1 MAVGGMYAAGAQATR
16 RDSVP
21 RLVRAIEFG
30 DYGSAVVRFG
40 DLNGDGQIEALVAQE
55 DASGGQNQIIV
66 TCLTAIDLKG
76 RILWQVGKPNP
87 RNVWEGGDT
96 PIQIHDIDGDGQTE
110 VIYQDPKSLLTILDG
125 KTGKQKRQVQLA
137 GGHDCLLFAD
147 LTGSGRAQQF
157 VVKDRYSDF
166 WVYDAAQDFK
176 LLWSKTRAITGH
188 YPINYDF
195 NGDGKDEL
203 LVGYTLY
210 APDGAVIWS
219 HQNDFPT
226 GRNHNDAVDVK
237 DMDGDGRPEIA
248 IATSEDAIL
257 VDADGKVLFRAPGH
271 HTQHAMIGR
280 FRTDLPGKQAFF
292 ISRNE
297 ATAPGGRPRPAGV
310 TEAFYTK
317 SGELLWDNSKQK
329 EEDKDGWVT
338 QGVVVENWTGNPNE
352 NFVCLNRRGIA
363 PPALL
368 DGWGHEVAVFP
379 FPAGIA
385 QKAAGEG
392 QHDRYIG
399 YYVKHIDVYG
409 DEREEILVYD
419 RNALYIYTN
428 AAVRSEK
435 VETSAASAGW
445 KRSAGPLRER
455 VEWYNDTIYNGRK

>member
-1 MAVGGMYAAGAQATR
+1 MKNSDGRGIRTGGALVVAWLMAVGGALAADAQVTR

-40 DLNGDGQIEALVAQE
+40 DLNGDGQIEALVVQE

-66 TCLTAIDLKG
+66 TCMTAIDLEG
-76 RILWQVGKPNP
+76 RVLWQVGKPNP

-176 LLWSKTRAITGH
+176 LLWSKTRAVTGH

-210 APDGAVIWS
+210 APDGTVVWS

-280 FRTDLPGKQAFF
+280 FRKDLPGKQVFF

-297 ATAPGGRPRPAGV
+297 ATGPGGRARPAGV

-368 DGWGHEVAVFP
+368 DGWGHEVAVLP

-392 QHDRYIG
+392 QHDRYTG

-428 AAVRSEK
+428 
-435 VETSAASAGW
+435 SA
-445 KRSAGPLRER
+445 LREKP
-455 VEWYNDTIYNGRK
+455 ELYNDTIYQGRK